1 MKLRMA
7 ENSLFAILLRSRWWI
22 SFLVA
27 ALIALISVALLP
39 ATWAPFGVVGAL
51 PFLVIGGMALSR
63 QWGTPTQAQTE
74 AQLAQ
79 AQTMSWPEFSAVLE
93 SAWRAGGYGVERAQG
108 GVDFVLDKGGRTTV
122 VSAKRWKAARQGVE
136 PLRELDAA
144 RRAREADAAV
154 FLALGEL
161 SDNARSFAR
170 SAPVRVLQGADL
182 ATLLKAAR

>member
-1 MKLRMA
+1 
-7 ENSLFAILLRSRWWI
+7 
-22 SFLVA
+22 
-27 ALIALISVALLP
+27 
-39 ATWAPFGVVGAL
+39 
-51 PFLVIGGMALSR
+51 
-63 QWGTPTQAQTE
+63 
-74 AQLAQ
+74 
-79 AQTMSWPEFSAVLE
+79 MSWPEFSALLE

-161 SDNARSFAR
+161 SDNARSFAN
-170 SAPVRVLQGADL
+170 SAPVRVVQGADL